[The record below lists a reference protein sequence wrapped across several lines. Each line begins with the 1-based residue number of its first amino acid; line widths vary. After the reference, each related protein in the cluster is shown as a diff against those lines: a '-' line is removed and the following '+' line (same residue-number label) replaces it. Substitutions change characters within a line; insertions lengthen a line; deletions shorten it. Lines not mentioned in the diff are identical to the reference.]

1 MASRGA
7 TPVIWESSILA
18 IAWLWI
24 PITIGAA
31 LAQTFRNATQRSLTG
46 DLGMLG
52 ATLIRFLY
60 GLPFALLWLVVLLRI
75 TGASLPRLSFSFVA
89 WTLIGAVAQIAA
101 TAFLLRVMAMRNFA
115 IGAAYSKTEV
125 VQVAIFG
132 ILILG
137 EVPSIVAAFAIALAT
152 LGVVI
157 LAAPEDARRLKTWFS
172 PSAIYGLASG
182 AAFAISAVGYR
193 AGALSLE
200 APALIAAAST
210 LAFAQF
216 TQTIMLGGYLLLR
229 QPAVV
234 AAVFRTWRI
243 SVVAG
248 FLGALASA
256 GWFTAFALEPVA
268 HVRTLGLIELLFSY
282 AVSRRIFREHL
293 ARKELIG
300 FALLALGLIGV
311 TLSP

>member
-1 MASRGA
+1 
-7 TPVIWESSILA
+7 LA

-60 GLPFALLWLVVLLRI
+60 GLPFAALWLLLLLVATR
-75 TGASLPRLSFSFVA
+75 ASLPPLSLAFVA
-89 WTLIGAVAQIAA
+89 WTLIGAIAQIAA

-115 IGAAYSKTEV
+115 IGVAYSKTEV

-132 ILILG
+132 ILLLR
-137 EVPSIVAAFAIALAT
+137 EVPSAIAALAIALAT
-152 LGVVI
+152 IGVVI
-157 LAAPEDARRLKTWFS
+157 LAAPQDARRLKTWLS
-172 PSAIYGLASG
+172 PSAVLGLASG
-182 AAFAISAVGYR
+182 ASFAISAIGYR
-193 AGALSLE
+193 AAALSL
-200 APALIAAAST
+200 PSSPIVAAAAT
-210 LAFAQF
+210 LAFAQLS
-216 TQTIMLGGYLLLR
+216 QTIMLGGYLQLR
-229 QPAVV
+229 EPAVV
-234 AAVFRTWRI
+234 AAVFRTWRV
-243 SVVAG
+243 SMLAG
-248 FLGALASA
+248 FLGATASA

-293 ARKELIG
+293 APKELIG
-300 FALLALGLIGV
+300 FLLLALGLVGV